1 LLEDVNMGTQYG
13 VSVVG
18 QDCGLA
24 PAVVLTRD
32 ECPSVHAITQVRQY
46 IDEHFY
52 DPINLDH
59 LAELVGLTRFSL
71 AKQFRQRMGISPY
84 RYVCQVRIRHAQ
96 LMMEQGQ
103 RPTEIACEV
112 GFFDQSHLARH
123 FKRLCGM
130 TPRQYRSRFFQAEG
144 E

>member
-1 LLEDVNMGTQYG
+1 MGTQYG
-13 VSVVG
+13 VAVAG
-18 QDCGLA
+18 QDSGLA
-24 PAVVLTRD
+24 QAITLASD
-32 ECPSVHAITQVRQY
+32 ECHSAHTITQVRQY

-71 AKQFRQRMGISPY
+71 SKQFRQRVGISPY
-84 RYVCQVRIRHAQ
+84 RYVCLVRIRHAKS
-96 LMMEQGQ
+96 MMEQGQ

-130 TPRQYRSRFFQAEG
+130 TPRQYRSRFFQVEG